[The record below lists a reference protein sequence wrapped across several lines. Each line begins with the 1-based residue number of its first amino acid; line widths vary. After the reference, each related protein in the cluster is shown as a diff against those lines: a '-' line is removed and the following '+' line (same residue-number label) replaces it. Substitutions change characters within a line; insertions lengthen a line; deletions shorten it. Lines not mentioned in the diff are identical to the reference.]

1 MNSREKKI
9 LMAGAALGVV
19 LAAVLMGAYAF
30 QGGHKHGN
38 ETALPVAQKSAMTQP
53 TDAGEGARATSEAV
67 AAVQLTPEE
76 MSAAGVKM
84 VAVKRGRLKTDVD
97 AFGRVE
103 QPEAQLASLSAR
115 VGGRIEKL
123 YVQYTGQNVRRGQ
136 AVAEIYSP
144 EVAASAE
151 EYRLALENR
160 DRMQR
165 SSEKD
170 AVVSADELVGAS
182 RRKLE
187 LWGISAKQIEG
198 AGANRAQAAVPTIT
212 MYSTAEG
219 SVVERKV
226 TRGQYV
232 NAGDTLFTVADL
244 STVWVKA
251 DVYESQ
257 LAEVK
262 AGQAVEITSEALPN
276 KTIHG
281 QVEFIEPTANAQT
294 RTVPVHV
301 HVANPG
307 MRLRPGMFV
316 RAKFVSRGERETLL
330 VPRSAV
336 LDTGTRKLVYV
347 AKADGIF
354 ESREVEVGA
363 PSEDAY
369 PVLRGVKEGEKVV
382 AAGNFLVD
390 SQTRLSGGMTGLF
403 GGSKEYGDHKTN
415 GSQAS
420 ETPVNA
426 GVKIKFATEP
436 DPPKGGAENTFRVT
450 VTDAKGNPLPDAK
463 VTVTLVMPAMP
474 AMNMPE
480 MRSSFEVPWM
490 AGKNMYMGRGTVPLA
505 GSWTVTVEVSKDGE
519 LIGTHRTRVSATT

>member
-1 MNSREKKI
+1 MKSVRSLLLFIYAAISVTVSGFAAENPPGAKALSGPAQHTAASRVAPMSLPQVLDAAQENNPDIHSALKRVIVGEAKAPG
-9 LMAGAALGVV
+9 AGALDDPMVMYRDWGTPLRQPWNLNQAQNMLMVQQTFPGFGKR
-19 LAAVLMGAYAF
+19 AARS
-30 QGGHKHGN
+30 Q
-38 ETALPVAQKSAMTQP
+38 VAGKEIEVAKV
-53 TDAGEGARATSEAV
+53 EVEAV
-67 AAVQLTPEE
+67 RRE
-76 MSAAGVKM
+76 
-84 VAVKRGRLKTDVD
+84 VAVRVRK
-97 AFGRVE
+97 AF
-103 QPEAQLASLSAR
+103 LDL
-115 VGGRIEKL
+115 L
-123 YVQYTGQNVRRGQ
+123 
-136 AVAEIYSP
+136 
-144 EVAASAE
+144 
-151 EYRLALENR
+151 
-160 DRMQR
+160 R
-165 SSEKD
+165 SSDDSRIHNTQVRLTRE
-170 AVVSADELVGAS
+170 ALSSAQVKYTVGKAPQQDVLKAQIALT
-182 RRKLE
+182 KLAE
-187 LWGISAKQIEG
+187 HLIGISAKQIEG

-316 RAKFVSRGERETLL
+316 RTKFVSRGERETLL

-369 PVLRGVKEGEKVV
+369 PVLRG
-382 AAGNFLVD
+382 
-390 SQTRLSGGMTGLF
+390 
-403 GGSKEYGDHKTN
+403 SKKARKW
-415 GSQAS
+415 SRQ
-420 ETPVNA
+420 ET
-426 GVKIKFATEP
+426 
-436 DPPKGGAENTFRVT
+436 
-450 VTDAKGNPLPDAK
+450 
-463 VTVTLVMPAMP
+463 
-474 AMNMPE
+474 
-480 MRSSFEVPWM
+480 S
-490 AGKNMYMGRGTVPLA
+490 
-505 GSWTVTVEVSKDGE
+505 
-519 LIGTHRTRVSATT
+519 